1 MGSGAGTPP
10 EPIATP
16 NRRSTR
22 PNVGWTVEQ
31 RATVKRYMLF
41 ATILSVVGVVLSI
54 ILILIGNTGGWIVLG
69 MIVCMY
75 GGWLHVHPKQGGEPT
90 LNHLQ
95 LVRRRC
101 RENGRMGASQGF
113 LVGDMAAMRGPPGR
127 QLLNQGW
134 LFDPLFVLPT
144 GG

>member
-1 MGSGAGTPP
+1 MGSGAGTP

-31 RATVKRYMLF
+31 RTTVKRYMLF

-54 ILILIGNTGGWIVLG
+54 ILILIGNAGGWIVLG

-75 GGWLHVHPKQGGEPT
+75 GAGYMFIRSK
-90 LNHLQ
+90 
-95 LVRRRC
+95 
-101 RENGRMGASQGF
+101 A
-113 LVGDMAAMRGPPGR
+113 D
-127 QLLNQGW
+127 NQ
-134 LFDPLFVLPT
+134 P
-144 GG
+144 